1 VRALVVDPEHCRPT
15 DLAPAVAWLR
25 DGGIVALP
33 TDTLYGLAVDP
44 RSPAAVH
51 ALFSLKGRD
60 AGVALPL
67 IGASREQI
75 EAVCGDLGASTRRL
89 ADACWP
95 GPLALIVDA
104 PASIAPAVHAGT
116 GTLAVRVPAHAV
128 ARALAEAAGHLLTA
142 TSANRSGAPPAMT
155 AGALMGLAEDARVL
169 VVDGG
174 AVPGGAPS
182 TIVDARGARP
192 VLVRAGAIAWDRVLK
207 SWRE

>member
-1 VRALVVDPEHCRPT
+1 MRALVIDPDNCRPA
-15 DLAPAVAWLR
+15 DLEPAVAWLR

-33 TDTLYGLAVDP
+33 TDTFYGLAVDP
-44 RSPAAVH
+44 RSAAAVN

-60 AGVALPL
+60 AGAALPL

-75 EAVCGDLGASTRRL
+75 EAVCGGLGASTRRL

-104 PASIAPAVHAGT
+104 PASLAPAVHAGADT
-116 GTLAVRVPAHAV
+116 VAVRVPSHPV
-128 ARALAEAAGHLLTA
+128 ARALAGAAGHLLTA
-142 TSANRSGAPPAMT
+142 TSANRSGEPPATT
-155 AGALMGLAEDARVL
+155 AGALLALADDARVL

-174 AVPGGAPS
+174 PVPGGAPS

-192 VLVRAGAIAWDRVLK
+192 VLVRAGSIAWDRVLK

>member
-1 VRALVVDPEHCRPT
+1 MRALVVDPEHCRPT

-51 ALFSLKGRD
+51 ALFRLKGRD
-60 AGVALPL
+60 PGVPLPL

-75 EAVCGDLGASTRRL
+75 EAVCGDFGASTRRL

-128 ARALAEAAGHLLTA
+128 ARALAGAAGHLLTA
-142 TSANRSGAPPAMT
+142 TSANRSREPPAMT
-155 AGALMGLAEDARVL
+155 AGALMGLAEDAHVL

>member
-25 DGGIVALP
+25 DGGIVAMP

-44 RSPAAVH
+44 RSPSAVH

-60 AGVALPL
+60 AGVPLPL

-75 EAVCGDLGASTRRL
+75 EAVCGDFGASTRRL

-128 ARALAEAAGHLLTA
+128 ARALAGAAGHLLTA
-142 TSANRSGAPPAMT
+142 TSANRSGEPPAMT
-155 AGALMGLAEDARVL
+155 AEALMGLAEDAHVL